1 MVLSKVKKD
10 SYMSYIYRELQFAG
24 FKLFYKMTTKDWK
37 MYSPEELVKFTPKPI
52 YIQYQ

>member
-1 MVLSKVKKD
+1 
-10 SYMSYIYRELQFAG
+10 MSYIYRESRAIAG

-52 YIQYQ
+52 YIQ